1 MKVLLINNFHYLRG
15 GSETVYF
22 KTGQLLKER
31 GHEVV
36 WFSLSDPKN
45 TNCEYSGFFADR
57 GSGIDRICYYFYN
70 RDVIGKLSALIE
82 RERPDIAHVHLFWG
96 GITPSLFVVLNKYNI
111 PLVHTVHDYR
121 MICPAYTLRNG
132 SGELCDKCKGNKYY
146 QCIIN
151 KCCKGSLT
159 KSMMMAA
166 EMYWRNRKYSPL
178 SNIGAMIY
186 VSSFIKDMHIRF
198 NPRFADIDNEVIYN
212 PVRGLD
218 NPYNDFKRYFL
229 YYGRLSAEKGVN
241 TLLEAA
247 SLRPDISF
255 KVVGKG
261 PEENNLKKIA
271 SLKGLVNVDFIGFK
285 TGDELIDIVKN
296 AFFVI
301 VPSEWYESLGL
312 TVVEP
317 YSMGRPVIAAS
328 IGGLAE
334 IVDDG
339 KTGFLFEPGNVSS
352 LVGAMDRALS
362 LPREEIIK
370 MGRNAYDYYLCH
382 FTEDCYF
389 HKLVDLYERVIMKH
403 NDLSADVVG
412 RNL

>member
-1 MKVLLINNFHYLRG
+1 M
-15 GSETVYF
+15 
-22 KTGQLLKER
+22 
-31 GHEVV
+31 
-36 WFSLSDPKN
+36 
-45 TNCEYSGFFADR
+45 
-57 GSGIDRICYYFYN
+57 
-70 RDVIGKLSALIE
+70 IE

-271 SLKGLVNVDFIGFK
+271 SLKGLANVDFIGFK